1 MSPELETLDQLSG
14 GDLSLAVILGLY
26 PDEERF
32 TRAILAML
40 NAGELRLLTAGE
52 VEVPHHRWV
61 EALGGEGRLSITEAG
76 LRRIG

>member
-14 GDLSLAVILGLY
+14 GDLPLTVIRGLF
-26 PDEERF
+26 PDEERC

-40 NAGELRLLTAGE
+40 KAGELRLWTE
-52 VEVPHHRWV
+52 VEVPRYRWRD
-61 EALGGEGRLSITEAG
+61 ALSGEGRLSITDAG